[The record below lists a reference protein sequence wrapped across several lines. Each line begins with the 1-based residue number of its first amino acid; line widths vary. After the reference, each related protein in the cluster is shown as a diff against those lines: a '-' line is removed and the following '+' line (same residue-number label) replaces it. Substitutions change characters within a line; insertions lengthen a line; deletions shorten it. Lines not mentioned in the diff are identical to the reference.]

1 MFTALWFLMTGSV
14 EAGDQHTLTWDLSI
28 ADQSVGRRSLT
39 VKYAPSDHGVR
50 RILETWTEVDGQ
62 VGSYRIRFRQRM
74 TGHAE
79 GREPAAFQS
88 VVDENGSAREIQGRW
103 TPSGWLVT
111 NLSDGRARTV
121 EMPLDRID
129 ISTTDI
135 LDPGTAWSMSRFE
148 TLRILSAETGLV
160 ERGLVEPLGMSEIKI
175 GGTPIQVMG
184 FAWDG
189 PQGRS
194 LFYFGTD
201 GYLVRSETPM
211 FGVNVVAQLTRR
223 PPGGPDDFAVP
234 NSVPRI
240 EHLPL

>member
-1 MFTALWFLMTGSV
+1 MFTALWFMWVGWV
-14 EAGDQHTLTWDLSI
+14 QAADQHTLTWDLFI
-28 ADQSVGRRSLT
+28 EDQEVGRRSLT
-39 VKYAPSDHGVR
+39 VKYMPSDRGVR
-50 RILETWTEVDGQ
+50 RILEAWTEVDGQ
-62 VGSYRIRFRQRM
+62 VGAYRIRFRQRM

-129 ISTTDI
+129 ISTTDL
-135 LDPGTAWSMSRFE
+135 LDPGTSWSLSRFE
-148 TLRILSAETGLV
+148 TLRLLSAETGSV
-160 ERGLVEPLGMSEIKI
+160 ERGEVEQLGRSQIKI
-175 GGTPIQVMG
+175 GGSPVQVSG
-184 FAWDG
+184 YAWDG

-194 LFYFGTD
+194 LYYFGMD

-211 FGVNVVAQLTRR
+211 FGVNVIAQLTRR
-223 PPGGPDDFAVP
+223 PPGGPDDFPVP
-234 NSVPRI
+234 NTVPKV